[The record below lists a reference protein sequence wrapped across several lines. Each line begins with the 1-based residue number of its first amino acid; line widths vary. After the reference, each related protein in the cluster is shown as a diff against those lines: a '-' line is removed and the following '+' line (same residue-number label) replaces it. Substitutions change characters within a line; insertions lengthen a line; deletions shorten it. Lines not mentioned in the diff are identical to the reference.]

1 MKISKY
7 PQKETWSEL
16 IKRPSLQ
23 KEKLTELIAEIFNEV
38 EKNGDEALI
47 DFSKKYDGSELS
59 ELFVTQE
66 EVETAE
72 QLVDSEIKLAIQQ
85 AKENITKFH
94 ASQTAEIEKIET
106 TKGIICWRENRAVN
120 RQQKVYIL

>member
-47 DFSKKYDGSELS
+47 DFSKKYDAAELS

-66 EVETAE
+66 AVETAE
-72 QLVDSEIKLAIQQ
+72 QLVDSELKLAIQQ

-120 RQQKVYIL
+120 RQQKVDIL

>member
-23 KEKLTELIAEIFNEV
+23 KEKLTRLIAEIFNEV

-47 DFSKKYDGSELS
+47 DFTKKYDGSELS

-66 EVETAE
+66 AVETAE
-72 QLVDSEIKLAIQQ
+72 QLVDSELKLAIQQ

>member
-1 MKISKY
+1 M
-7 PQKETWSEL
+7 QKFST
-16 IKRPSLQ
+16 
-23 KEKLTELIAEIFNEV
+23 KLK
-38 EKNGDEALI
+38 KNGDEALI

-66 EVETAE
+66 EVESAE
-72 QLVDSEIKLAIQQ
+72 QLVDSELKLALQQ

>member
-1 MKISKY
+1 
-7 PQKETWSEL
+7 
-16 IKRPSLQ
+16 
-23 KEKLTELIAEIFNEV
+23 
-38 EKNGDEALI
+38 LI

-72 QLVDSEIKLAIQQ
+72 QLVDSELKLAIQQ